1 MAIVFAFLTVKIV
14 VASLLLLLIAAFEE
28 RVGLF
33 DGFIEVPF
41 GDGLASFLKAE
52 SGSASWGH
60 EFKEVFLFD
69 GSFGFWFLFLWG
81 FFGVVVVEGVSA
93 IADAAGEGSV

>member
-14 VASLLLLLIAAFEE
+14 VVSLLLLLIAAFEE

-41 GDGLASFLKAE
+41 GDGLAGFLKAE
-52 SGSASWGH
+52 SGSAS
-60 EFKEVFLFD
+60 
-69 GSFGFWFLFLWG
+69 
-81 FFGVVVVEGVSA
+81 
-93 IADAAGEGSV
+93 